1 MKRWL
6 GLALAG
12 VGVCLLLALSGS
24 DVVRGVDSHPRIG
37 WGRSVGPWGAPA
49 SASPTAAPAAR
60 SSGPTQARVGSPE
73 SPAAHLVL
81 STERD
86 VSPLDSRG
94 PPGKVQEPLVICKA
108 AGKGDSPEQRGRT
121 LPPGGH
127 APGPGT
133 TPKRGILQQPLAS
146 PRLR

>member
-12 VGVCLLLALSGS
+12 VGVCLLLALSRS
-24 DVVRGVDSHPRIG
+24 EVVRGVDRHPRIA
-37 WGRSVGPWGAPA
+37 WRSPSVGRWGEPV

-60 SSGPTQARVGSPE
+60 SSGPTQAHVGSPE
-73 SPAAHLVL
+73 SLAAHLVL

-86 VSPLDSRG
+86 VSRSLDTRG

-108 AGKGDSPEQRGRT
+108 ADKGDSPEQWGAYASSRTSMHPDQAPRPRGGFCNS
-121 LPPGGH
+121 L
-127 APGPGT
+127 
-133 TPKRGILQQPLAS
+133 
-146 PRLR
+146 